1 MKRAIFILLIL
12 ALVVITAALGASL
25 LNTWF
30 PLSDSL
36 AHFRAHY
43 IALLS
48 AIGVGFLLLQSWRS
62 LGLTI
67 AVAAIGALSIY
78 PAWPFLSPHDA
89 LTKPLKLIQFNTL
102 FNNPTPERS
111 LEWIKAQAPDFVM
124 MQEVSSKT
132 MAIYDG
138 LAEDLPYGAFCKFAR
153 VHGVAVRSKFPV
165 IDQSCVQGKGLVW
178 VRADVN
184 GRQISLASIHLL
196 WPYPFKQWQQIA
208 SLESVFKSIPRP
220 LILTGDFNA
229 APWSEAVSRVAVATD
244 TKVVPGFRLTLPMG
258 EGLIAPVPVLPI
270 DHVLL
275 PEGTAVGE
283 TWVGP
288 SIGSDHLPVVTLFEV
303 KSDQ

>member
-78 PAWPFLSPHDA
+78 PAWPFLSPQAA
-89 LTKPLKLIQFNTL
+89 LAKPLKLIQFNTL
-102 FNNPTPERS
+102 FNNSTPERS
-111 LEWIKAQAPDFVM
+111 LDWIKAQAPDFVM

-138 LAEDLPYGAFCKFAR
+138 LAEDLPYGAFCKFQT
-153 VHGVAVRSKFPV
+153 VGGVAVRSKFPV
-165 IDQSCVQGKGLVW
+165 VDQGCVEGEGLVW

-184 GRQISLASIHLL
+184 GQDVSIASLHLH
-196 WPYPFKQWQQIA
+196 WPYPFKQWKQIA
-208 SLESVFKSIPRP
+208 RLENTLRSIPRP
-220 LILTGDFNA
+220 LVVAGDFNA
-229 APWSEAVSRVAVATD
+229 APWSQAVSRIVQATD
-244 TKVVPGFRLTLPMG
+244 TQIVPAFRLTLRMG
-258 EGLIAPVPVLPI
+258 KGPISPLPFLPI